1 MDEPV
6 AKACN
11 RLLAAAFYHF
21 GQSGED
27 YRLPTKDIRGQSVR
41 GSERREKTKVP
52 QTLGTRVQP
61 NGDSQRMRG

>member
-21 GQSGED
+21 GQ
-27 YRLPTKDIRGQSVR
+27 YREYHRVPTKDIRGQSVR
-41 GSERREKTKVP
+41 CSTMRKKTKVP